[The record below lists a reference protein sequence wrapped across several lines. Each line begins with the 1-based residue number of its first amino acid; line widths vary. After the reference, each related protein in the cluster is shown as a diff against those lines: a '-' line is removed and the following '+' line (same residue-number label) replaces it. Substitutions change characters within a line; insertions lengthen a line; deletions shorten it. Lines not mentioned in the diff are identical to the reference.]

1 MQAETAAVLSREL
14 VAWKVAVG
22 RWIDVVVDAGELAG
36 PARYR
41 PVRRLSSVVRRP
53 SWSSNSS
60 SSSSSSSQHALI
72 RSQSSEPHRPHYA
85 RG

>member
-1 MQAETAAVLSREL
+1 MQAETAAALSREL

-41 PVRRLSSVVRRP
+41 PVRRLSSVVYRP
-53 SWSSNSS
+53 SSILEQQQQQQQQPACLNS
-60 SSSSSSSQHALI
+60 Q
-72 RSQSSEPHRPHYA
+72 PVV
-85 RG
+85 

>member
-1 MQAETAAVLSREL
+1 MQAETAAALSREL

-41 PVRRLSSVVRRP
+41 PVRRLSSVVHP
-53 SWSSNSS
+53 GAATAAAAASM
-60 SSSSSSSQHALI
+60 
-72 RSQSSEPHRPHYA
+72 P
-85 RG
+85 